1 MMTLEDWARRS
12 NPYLVQ
18 HAEDLE
24 RAIWFGECPYTASGE
39 WPDTLPLTLRR
50 RLARFWNEL
59 TYRVSLAWKALRGV
73 DLRED
78 NGDY

>member
-1 MMTLEDWARRS
+1 MMTLEDWARRQ
-12 NPYLVQ
+12 NMQL
-18 HAEDLE
+18 HHEDIQ
-24 RAIWFGECPYTASGE
+24 RAMFYGECPYTESGE
-39 WPDTLPLTLRR
+39 WPISPPLTLRR
-50 RLARFWNEL
+50 RIGRLWNEL